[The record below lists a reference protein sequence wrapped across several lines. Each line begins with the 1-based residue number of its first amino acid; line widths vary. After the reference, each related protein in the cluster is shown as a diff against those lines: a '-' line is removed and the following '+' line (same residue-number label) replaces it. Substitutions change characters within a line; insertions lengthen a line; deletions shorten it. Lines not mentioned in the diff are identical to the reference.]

1 MKEKDKIDEERSY
14 QDVIAN
20 LVDTYYF
27 TDVQGIIREI
37 SFSGAKIMGLK
48 GITEIIGKKVTDF
61 YANPDDRKILL
72 RKLKRHKK
80 ARQEIKLKKADG
92 TIIVAET
99 YSQFVYNKNGKIIG
113 IEGILRDITERKK
126 TEKALIDSEEK
137 FRYLFDNIFD
147 GLTIFDAET
156 FKFEDAN
163 KTALLMYGY
172 EKEEFLRLNTL
183 DVSAEPHVS
192 QNSIR
197 ENIKK
202 ENWKKI
208 NLRYHKKKDGTIFP
222 VEITSGVFMID
233 GRKKVIGAVRDIS
246 ERIKAQNKLI
256 QAQRMDSIGNLA
268 GGIAHDFNNMLGGI
282 MGYTSLL
289 LDEEEDQA
297 KKMYLQKI
305 ADISKAAS
313 DLTKNLLAYGRRGK
327 NLVKAVNLNERIY
340 DVLSIV
346 KHSIKKSILIKT
358 DLEEKL
364 WLVDGDPSQINQML
378 MNLIVNASE
387 AITDLAGQIKI
398 KTKNIELKNTDL
410 DLKPGKYV
418 ELSVTDNGEGID
430 EKIKNK
436 IFEPFFSTKKERQK
450 QGTGLGLA
458 TTYGIVKN
466 HGGQIEVF
474 SKLKQGTTFSIF
486 LPKGTLIDKKDKEKE
501 KKISSKYKGKILVID
516 DEKLIVDMLKI
527 MLKRIG
533 YEAFAAETPTKA
545 FELFRKK
552 RGDIDAVILDMNMPK
567 MSGKE
572 IFIKMKEIDP
582 NVRVLLSSG
591 YGHNEAVQEIINLGA
606 KDLLPKPYK
615 MNELGEK
622 LAEIIKKN

>member
-163 KTALLMYGY
+163 RTALLMYGY

-313 DLTKNLLAYGRRGK
+313 DLTNNLLAYGRRGK
-327 NLVKAVNLNERIY
+327 NLVKAVHLNERIY

>member
-313 DLTKNLLAYGRRGK
+313 DLTNNLLAYGRRGK